1 MTGRV
6 LKSTG
11 SWYRIQL
18 EDGSLVD
25 ARLRGVMRLQGSRAT
40 NPVAVGDFVD
50 VEPESEGRYAISA
63 VHERKN
69 HLVRRSVNLSKKT
82 QVIAANM
89 DQAVLVCTI
98 AEPKTLLGFMDRF
111 LATAEAYEIPA
122 VLVFNKMD
130 AYGPAEMDELAYREA
145 CYGRAGYPILRVS
158 AATGEGL
165 EALHDILRDK
175 VSLFSGHSGVGKSTL
190 ANALQPGLDLKTG
203 EISDAHGQGKHTT
216 TFAEMHPL
224 DGGGFLIDTPGIR
237 GFGLVDMERDQIG
250 HYFPEIFA
258 LSEACKF
265 NNCTHEE
272 EPGCAVVAAY
282 EAHQLA
288 PTRYE
293 NYLRMLHGDEGDDPY
308 RHAEVKGLDE

>member
-25 ARLRGVMRLQGSRAT
+25 ARLRGAMRLQGSRAT

-82 QVIAANM
+82 QVIAANL

-158 AATGEGL
+158 ATTGEGL
-165 EALHDILRDK
+165 GALHEVLRDK

-224 DGGGFLIDTPGIR
+224 DGGASSLTLRAFAVLAWWIWSATKSATTSLK
-237 GFGLVDMERDQIG
+237 F
-250 HYFPEIFA
+250 FA

-265 NNCTHEE
+265 NNCSHEE

-308 RHAEVKGLDE
+308 RHAEVKGLDQ